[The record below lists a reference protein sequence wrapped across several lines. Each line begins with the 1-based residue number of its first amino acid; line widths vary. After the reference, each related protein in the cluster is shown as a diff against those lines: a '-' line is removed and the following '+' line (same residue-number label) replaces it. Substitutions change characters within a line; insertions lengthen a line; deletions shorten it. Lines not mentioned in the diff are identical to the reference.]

1 MDLKLGKREYVLS
14 LYQAILQDNNIE
26 LMNNL
31 PFTGFTGIMPYYILL
46 IIIVL
51 FSLKYLVTSKGLI
64 NKLFFLTIVVA
75 GFYYYEPINKI
86 RIQSNNKIY
95 SQTEFLKISNSV
107 KLKNDYKNDSTRQQN
122 NIDRVG
128 KEILDEV
135 INKKQNL
142 GYLLKTV
149 NSKMYRTQID

>member
-1 MDLKLGKREYVLS
+1 MDLKLGKREYVLG
-14 LYQAILQDNNIE
+14 LYQALLQDNNME

-46 IIIVL
+46 IVVTL
-51 FSLKYLVTSKGLI
+51 FSVKYLITSKGLI

-86 RIQSNNKIY
+86 RIQSNNKVY
-95 SQTEFLKISNSV
+95 SQAEFLKISNSV

-122 NIDRVG
+122 NIDRVE

-135 INKKQNL
+135 IDKKQNL
-142 GYLLKTV
+142 DYLLKTV

>member
-1 MDLKLGKREYVLS
+1 MIS
-14 LYQAILQDNNIE
+14 
-26 LMNNL
+26 
-31 PFTGFTGIMPYYILL
+31 
-46 IIIVL
+46 
-51 FSLKYLVTSKGLI
+51 
-64 NKLFFLTIVVA
+64 
-75 GFYYYEPINKI
+75 GFYYYKPINKI

-122 NIDRVG
+122 NIDRVE

-135 INKKQNL
+135 IDKKQNL
-142 GYLLKTV
+142 DYLLKTV

>member
-1 MDLKLGKREYVLS
+1 MIS
-14 LYQAILQDNNIE
+14 
-26 LMNNL
+26 
-31 PFTGFTGIMPYYILL
+31 
-46 IIIVL
+46 
-51 FSLKYLVTSKGLI
+51 
-64 NKLFFLTIVVA
+64 

-95 SQTEFLKISNSV
+95 SQTGFLKISNSV

-122 NIDRVG
+122 NIDRVE

-135 INKKQNL
+135 IDKKQNL
-142 GYLLKTV
+142 DYLLKTV

>member
-1 MDLKLGKREYVLS
+1 
-14 LYQAILQDNNIE
+14 
-26 LMNNL
+26 MNNL

-122 NIDRVG
+122 NIDRVE

>member
-1 MDLKLGKREYVLS
+1 MDFKLGKREYVLG
-14 LYQAILQDNNIE
+14 LYQSLLQDNNMD

-46 IIIVL
+46 IVVTL
-51 FSLKYLVTSKGLI
+51 FSVKYLITSKGLI

-75 GFYYYEPINKI
+75 GSYYYEPINKI
-86 RIQSNNKIY
+86 RIQSNNKVY
-95 SQTEFLKISNSV
+95 SQAEFLKISNSV

-122 NIDRVG
+122 NIDRVE

>member
-1 MDLKLGKREYVLS
+1 MDLKLGKREYVLG
-14 LYQAILQDNNIE
+14 LYQELLQDNNMD

-46 IIIVL
+46 IVVTL
-51 FSLKYLVTSKGLI
+51 FSVKYLITSKGLI
-64 NKLFFLTIVVA
+64 NKLFFLVIVVA

-122 NIDRVG
+122 NIDRVE

-135 INKKQNL
+135 IDKKQNL
-142 GYLLKTV
+142 DYLLKTV

>member
-1 MDLKLGKREYVLS
+1 MDLKLGKREYVLG
-14 LYQAILQDNNIE
+14 LYQALLQDNNMD

-46 IIIVL
+46 IVVTL
-51 FSLKYLVTSKGLI
+51 FSVKYLITSKGLI
-64 NKLFFLTIVVA
+64 NKLFFLVIVVA
-75 GFYYYEPINKI
+75 GFYYYEPINRI
-86 RIQSNNKIY
+86 RIQSNNKVY
-95 SQTEFLKISNSV
+95 SQAEFLKISNSV

-122 NIDRVG
+122 NIDRVK

-135 INKKQNL
+135 IDKKQNL
-142 GYLLKTV
+142 NYLLKTV

>member
-1 MDLKLGKREYVLS
+1 M
-14 LYQAILQDNNIE
+14 A
-26 LMNNL
+26 
-31 PFTGFTGIMPYYILL
+31 
-46 IIIVL
+46 
-51 FSLKYLVTSKGLI
+51 
-64 NKLFFLTIVVA
+64 IVVA

-122 NIDRVG
+122 NIDRVE

-135 INKKQNL
+135 IDKKQNL
-142 GYLLKTV
+142 DYLLKTV

>member
-1 MDLKLGKREYVLS
+1 MDLKLGKREYVLG
-14 LYQAILQDNNIE
+14 LYQALLQDNNME

-46 IIIVL
+46 IVVTL

-64 NKLFFLTIVVA
+64 NKLFFFTIVVA

-86 RIQSNNKIY
+86 RIQSNNKVY
-95 SQTEFLKISNSV
+95 SQAEFLKISNSV

-122 NIDRVG
+122 NIDRVE

-135 INKKQNL
+135 IDKKQNL
-142 GYLLKTV
+142 DYLLKTV

>member
-1 MDLKLGKREYVLS
+1 MDLKLGKREYVLG
-14 LYQAILQDNNIE
+14 LYQALLQDNNMD

-31 PFTGFTGIMPYYILL
+31 PFTGFIGIMPYYILL
-46 IIIVL
+46 IVVTL
-51 FSLKYLVTSKGLI
+51 FSVKYLITSKGLI
-64 NKLFFLTIVVA
+64 NKLFFLVIVVA

-107 KLKNDYKNDSTRQQN
+107 KLKNDYKNDSARQQN
-122 NIDRVG
+122 NIDRVE

-135 INKKQNL
+135 IDKKQNL
-142 GYLLKTV
+142 DYLLKTV

>member
-1 MDLKLGKREYVLS
+1 MDLKLGKREYVIG
-14 LYQAILQDNNIE
+14 LYQALLQDNNME

-46 IIIVL
+46 IVVTL
-51 FSLKYLVTSKGLI
+51 FSVKYLITSKGFI
-64 NKLFFLTIVVA
+64 NKLFFLAIVVA

-122 NIDRVG
+122 NIDRVE

-135 INKKQNL
+135 IDKKQNL
-142 GYLLKTV
+142 DYLLKTV

>member
-1 MDLKLGKREYVLS
+1 MDLKLGKREYVLG
-14 LYQAILQDNNIE
+14 LYRALLQDNNMD

-46 IIIVL
+46 IVVTL
-51 FSLKYLVTSKGLI
+51 FSVKYLITSKGLI

-86 RIQSNNKIY
+86 RIQSNNKVY

-107 KLKNDYKNDSTRQQN
+107 KLKNNYKNDSTRQQN
-122 NIDRVG
+122 NIDRVE

-135 INKKQNL
+135 IDKKQNL

>member
-122 NIDRVG
+122 NIDRVE

>member
-1 MDLKLGKREYVLS
+1 MDLKLGKREYVLG
-14 LYQAILQDNNIE
+14 LYQELLQDNNMD

-46 IIIVL
+46 IVVTL
-51 FSLKYLVTSKGLI
+51 FSVKYLITSKGLI
-64 NKLFFLTIVVA
+64 NKLFFLVIVVA

-86 RIQSNNKIY
+86 RIQSNNKVY
-95 SQTEFLKISNSV
+95 SQAEFLKISNSV

-122 NIDRVG
+122 NIDRVE

-135 INKKQNL
+135 IDKKQNL
-142 GYLLKTV
+142 DYLLKTV

>member
-1 MDLKLGKREYVLS
+1 MDLKLGKREYVIG
-14 LYQAILQDNNIE
+14 LYQALLQDNNME

-46 IIIVL
+46 IVVTL
-51 FSLKYLVTSKGLI
+51 FSVKYLITSKGLI
-64 NKLFFLTIVVA
+64 NKLFFLAIVVA
-75 GFYYYEPINKI
+75 GFYYYEPTNKI

-122 NIDRVG
+122 NIDRVE

-135 INKKQNL
+135 IDKKQNL
-142 GYLLKTV
+142 DYLLKTV

>member
-1 MDLKLGKREYVLS
+1 MDLKLGKREYVLG
-14 LYQAILQDNNIE
+14 LYQSLLQDNNMD

-46 IIIVL
+46 IVVTL
-51 FSLKYLVTSKGLI
+51 FSVKYLITSKGLI

-86 RIQSNNKIY
+86 RIQSNNKVY
-95 SQTEFLKISNSV
+95 SQAEFLKISNSV

-122 NIDRVG
+122 NIDRVE

>member
-1 MDLKLGKREYVLS
+1 MDLKLGKREYVLG
-14 LYQAILQDNNIE
+14 LYRALLQDNNMD

-46 IIIVL
+46 IVVTL
-51 FSLKYLVTSKGLI
+51 FSVKYLITSKGLI

-86 RIQSNNKIY
+86 RIQSNNKVY

-107 KLKNDYKNDSTRQQN
+107 KLKNNYKNDSTRQQN
-122 NIDRVG
+122 NIDRVE

-149 NSKMYRTQID
+149 NSKMYCTQID